1 MAGTRT
7 KADIRNRHTG
17 QSGAGVCHWRQ
28 VLAGLGIAILLA
40 FLLALDVLN
49 CFHHG
54 YYTDARPYENVG
66 ESSILGTYSLAE
78 GPYEMSFTPVK
89 EYLIGVVLYLEN
101 PEQSGLGTLALEV
114 LDASGKRVAKGQ
126 AQLSDIPSEHA
137 YKLSLESSSMAGV
150 LEKGESYTLQISA
163 EGCDAPPSL
172 ILVDEGFRMT
182 ESKDDPLL
190 IAFGYGEADFTL
202 QEKALITLLVLG
214 GMLCLLA
221 RGMEPVDFSGAEKAL
236 GKKAGLGASAFKK
249 MGVMGLCLVMLVL
262 LAWNYSFNSLDG
274 NNDTF
279 DDFQS
284 DSEALVA
291 AGIEAVWK
299 GIANPSGTGLIKLT
313 RIDGESGSQTT
324 FPDDEDWNQ
333 GYHRTDP
340 AIRLPLSEYTE
351 EYVVPDNSIRFANG
365 EEHTILAVSEAD
377 SEWLTVVLD
386 VESPMDAEMLGS
398 LSSAGVLL
406 ADGTLAPEEAASGYE
421 SQYGLQGKVFQK
433 LSLLLKDASVIETA
447 GMEQA
452 LSDCEDVLRLLCA
465 LATAGALLLVCA
477 LILRKYGRLMAGI
490 FYVVFLLSPWVVNF
504 ANNLY
509 WVEFTW
515 FLPMAAGLVCSLRVR
530 QRVWRITGYVLV
542 FITIMV
548 KCLCGYEYISSVML
562 GAILFL
568 LVDLASAAAE
578 RDRDKEKLLVRT
590 IFFMGIAALLGFAAA
605 ICLHAPVKSGGSLT
619 EGIRM
624 IIQED
629 VLRRTYGA
637 DLNAFENLPDFEQA
651 GLNASAWA
659 TICKYFHFKTEIIT
673 GIDGSLFPI
682 LCLAPLAMLVWDYR
696 RKRLQTEEL
705 ALYIVSFLVP
715 VSWFILAKSHSY
727 VHTHMNFVLWYM
739 GYVQICLYVIARHVR
754 DWVRGR

>member
-7 KADIRNRHTG
+7 KEDIRNRRTG
-17 QSGAGVCHWRQ
+17 QSGAGFCCWRQ
-28 VLAGLGIAILLA
+28 VMAGLGIVILLA
-40 FLLALDVLN
+40 FLVAMNVLN

-89 EYLIGVVLYLEN
+89 DYLAGAVLYLEN
-101 PEQSGLGTLALEV
+101 PEQNGLGTLALEV
-114 LDASGKRVAKGQ
+114 LDASGKRMAKGQ
-126 AQLSDIPSEHA
+126 ASLSDIPSDHA
-137 YKLSLESSSMAGV
+137 YKLSLESTSMAGG
-150 LEKGESYTLQISA
+150 LKKGESYTLRISA

-190 IAFGYGEADFTL
+190 IAFGYGEADFNP
-202 QEKALITLLVLG
+202 QEKVLITVLILG

-221 RGMEPVDFSGAEKAL
+221 WGMGPGDFSGAEKAL
-236 GKKAGLGASAFKK
+236 GKTAGLGASVFKK
-249 MGVMGLCLVMLVL
+249 MGLVGLCLVLLVL
-262 LAWNYSFNSLDG
+262 LAWNYSFNSLNG

-284 DSEALVA
+284 DSEALVT

-313 RIDGESGSQTT
+313 RIDGESGSQTA
-324 FPDDEDWNQ
+324 FPDDEEWNQ

-340 AIRLPLSEYTE
+340 AIRLPISEYTK
-351 EYVVPDNSIRFANG
+351 EYVVPGNSIRFSNG
-365 EEHTILAVSEAD
+365 EEHAILAVSEAGSD
-377 SEWLTVVLD
+377 WLTVVLD
-386 VESPMDAEMLGS
+386 VESPMDAEKLGS
-398 LSSAGVLL
+398 LSGTSILL
-406 ADGTLAPEEAASGYE
+406 SDGTPAPEEAASPYE

-452 LSDCEDVLRLLCA
+452 LSDCYDVLRLLCA
-465 LATAGALLLVCA
+465 LATAGTLLLVCA

-515 FLPMAAGLVCSLRVR
+515 FLPMAAGLLCSLKMKRR
-530 QRVWRITGYVLV
+530 FGRMAGYVLV
-542 FITIMV
+542 FGTIMI

-562 GAILFL
+562 GVIMFL
-568 LVDLASAAAE
+568 LVDLAGAAAK
-578 RDRDKEKLLVRT
+578 RDADKARLLVGT
-590 IFFMGIAALLGFAAA
+590 IFCMGIAALLGFAAA

-659 TICKYFHFKTEIIT
+659 TLCKYFHFKTEIIT
-673 GIDGSLFPI
+673 GIDGSLFPL
-682 LCLAPLAMLVWDYR
+682 LCLVPFAMLVWDYR
-696 RKRLQTEEL
+696 KRRLQTEEL

-739 GYVQICLYVIARHVR
+739 GYVEICLYVIARHVR